1 MNASNVTCPLCG
13 HLFRPSVGS
22 ICGACPLAKGCEFVC
37 CPACGYQIP
46 DTDRSRIGRWLAA
59 GFRRRVAPTGAAPPT
74 LADVPAGWSARIAET
89 GSASA
94 PRRQQ
99 LRAYGLEALTW
110 VRVIQHLPVTVVAVA
125 GTELALE
132 SELARRVVV
141 DSLKP

>member
-1 MNASNVTCPLCG
+1 MNATHVTCPLCG
-13 HLFRPSVGS
+13 HRFLPEGRSG
-22 ICGACPLAKGCEFVC
+22 CGACPLAKGCAFVC

-46 DTDRSRIGRWLAA
+46 DTDRSLIGRWLAA
-59 GFRRRVAPTGAAPPT
+59 GFRRRVAPAGAAPPP

-89 GSASA
+89 GGASA

-110 VRVIQHLPVTVVAVA
+110 VRVIQHRPVTVIVVA

-132 SELARRVVV
+132 AELARRVVV

>member
-13 HLFRPSVGS
+13 HRFRSGGRSV
-22 ICGACPLAKGCEFVC
+22 CGACPLAKGCEFVC

-46 DTDRSRIGRWLAA
+46 NTERSLIGRWLAA
-59 GFRRRVAPTGAAPPT
+59 GLRRRAPSADAVPTT
-74 LADVPAGWSARIAET
+74 LADVPPGWSARIADA
-89 GSASA
+89 GGASA

-99 LRAYGLEALTW
+99 LRAYGLEARTW
-110 VRVIQHLPVTVVAVA
+110 VRVIQHRPVTVVAVA

-132 SELARRVVV
+132 AELARRVVV